1 MYEKQHAMDSDDS
14 WQNDNTYKSVV
25 DRINDSVSVKYD
37 PTSYDDMV
45 SLVTDAIESGQY
57 TQQEIENA
65 LRNKTDMADNIL
77 GNIDWEAWRN
87 AGYLTKG

>member
-1 MYEKQHAMDSDDS
+1 
-14 WQNDNTYKSVV
+14 
-25 DRINDSVSVKYD
+25 
-37 PTSYDDMV
+37 MV

-77 GNIDWEAWRN
+77 GNVDWEAWRN